1 MLLLGS
7 DLMYDIYTVME
18 GDTLKSISSK
28 FKTSP
33 EIIKSING
41 NITNVLPG
49 MTLVIPKNRNPYLDY
64 YIISEGDT
72 LFEIAKNYNTDPNLL
87 AQLNGIN
94 VNDYIYPNQTIVI
107 PRDDL
112 LAYITGSN
120 DSIGRL
126 INEYRVKVE
135 DFVKQN
141 QEVFLK
147 PEQIIFFRK
156 K

>member
-1 MLLLGS
+1 MYEIYTLLDGDTVNSVADKFNTTDNILYQING
-7 DLMYDIYTVME
+7 DMKDWNPGMQIIVPKRQDNNFIYYTVKKGDNLYDIAKKYDV
-18 GDTLKSISSK
+18 DYK
-28 FKTSP
+28 
-33 EIIKSING
+33 
-41 NITNVLPG
+41 VL
-49 MTLVIPKNRNPYLDY
+49 L
-64 YIISEGDT
+64 S
-72 LFEIAKNYNTDPNLL
+72 
-87 AQLNGIN
+87 LNGLDKD
-94 VNDYIYPNQTIVI
+94 DYIYPNQTIVI